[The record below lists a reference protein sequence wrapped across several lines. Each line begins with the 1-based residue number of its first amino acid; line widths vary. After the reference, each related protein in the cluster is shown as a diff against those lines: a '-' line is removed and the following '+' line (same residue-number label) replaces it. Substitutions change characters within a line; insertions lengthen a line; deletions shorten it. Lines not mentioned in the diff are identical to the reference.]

1 MCGLLNGTF
10 FMRLFLFLFILLL
23 APDALAA
30 ATVTQ
35 NTINMSLNDMGQWEL
50 SDLPATTGPSTIS
63 DGPSFYYF
71 TNPNNTPVVDSSG
84 DVTANLPA
92 PALPVP
98 QDSAGISG
106 ISAADEVTA
115 SDIAAALAPV
125 LANLAGLTPE
135 GRALIVGGSALW
147 SMYENYYNSVNP
159 SASSGSEPLNPTVLS
174 GCTQSPS
181 PGYSCPSGEYPEWF
195 SSSGANSLAGGNY
208 YSSNQVVD
216 LCMQSS
222 GSVGTRSSYITC
234 SSSTLANSQLSS
246 IPSNPPAIPAPT
258 LAQVANMLANNATNS
273 LTALQNLPA
282 STVQALP
289 MTTTLTGPSTATGPS
304 TTSTS
309 TDSSGNTTTT
319 TTTPTYNMTYSGPN
333 ASVTTNDNI
342 KTTTCTAAGSCTTT
356 NTTTQPV
363 TQTPFVGPPVNFGPS
378 GLTAA
383 LQGMQQTV
391 PFSSIGF
398 GSSWLPQSCPPQPTW
413 SVSLPFGYNQ
423 TFDLPTNELCT
434 LASDVR
440 PFVLSGG
447 GVLSLMILAW

>member
-1 MCGLLNGTF
+1 MCGSRSGIIF
-10 FMRLFLFLFILLL
+10 FYCFFSLFLLCL

-30 ATVTQ
+30 VTASQ
-35 NTINMSLNDMGQWEL
+35 NTINMSLNDLGQWEL

-63 DGPSFYYF
+63 DGPAFYYF

-92 PALPVP
+92 PVLPVP
-98 QDSAGISG
+98 QDSAGITG

-125 LANLAGLTPE
+125 LTTLAGLTPE
-135 GRALIVGGSALW
+135 GRAAIVGGTTLW

-159 SASSGSEPLNPTVLS
+159 SSSSSSPTNTYYCGSTAETSTQAIVPDGTPSCGSYAACGLSQGCFVTGTCSTAGEYFMYGGPYCSSGVTPT
-174 GCTQSPS
+174 PA
-181 PGYSCPSGEYPEWF
+181 PSG
-195 SSSGANSLAGGNY
+195 
-208 YSSNQVVD
+208 
-216 LCMQSS
+216 
-222 GSVGTRSSYITC
+222 
-234 SSSTLANSQLSS
+234 SSSTS
-246 IPSNPPAIPAPT
+246 AIPAPT
-258 LAQVANMLANNATNS
+258 LAQVANMLAQNATNS

-289 MTTTLTGPSTATGPS
+289 MTTTLSGPSTATGPS

-319 TTTPTYNMTYSGPN
+319 TTTPTYNMTYSGSN

-363 TQTPFVGPPVNFGPS
+363 NQSPFVPPSSNYPKVSTVVPTNS
-378 GLTAA
+378 
-383 LQGMQQTV
+383 V
-391 PFSSIGF
+391 PFTAFSF
-398 GSSWLPQSCPPQPTW
+398 GAPWLPKTCPSAPTFQ
-413 SVSLPFGYNQ
+413 VCAIGGVDCQ
-423 TFDLPTNELCT
+423 TEKLPTYVICQ
-434 LASDVR
+434 LASGIEPV
-440 PFVLSGG
+440 VTSGG
-447 GVLSLMILAW
+447 ALLGILILAW

>member
-1 MCGLLNGTF
+1 MGFVFDSSLVLGGVMCGLLNGRI
-10 FMRLFLFLFILLL
+10 FMQLFLSLFILLL
-23 APDALAA
+23 APDSFAVVTA
-30 ATVTQ
+30 TQ
-35 NTINMSLNDMGQWEL
+35 NTLNMTLNNMGQWEL

-63 DGPSFYYF
+63 DGPAFYYF

-98 QDSAGISG
+98 QDSAGITG

-125 LANLAGLTPE
+125 LTTLAGLTPE
-135 GRALIVGGSALW
+135 GRAAIVGGTTLW
-147 SMYENYYNSVNP
+147 SMYENYMQSLPSSAPTGCVGVNTYWVDYYSNNLCGSCTGDSAYPVAGPFANPPTTYDGQCACSAYNNNSTSGP
-159 SASSGSEPLNPTVLS
+159 FGSDCSSGS
-174 GCTQSPS
+174 
-181 PGYSCPSGEYPEWF
+181 Y
-195 SSSGANSLAGGNY
+195 SSS
-208 YSSNQVVD
+208 
-216 LCMQSS
+216 
-222 GSVGTRSSYITC
+222 
-234 SSSTLANSQLSS
+234 
-246 IPSNPPAIPAPT
+246 PAIPAPT
-258 LAQVANMLANNATNS
+258 LAQVANMLAQNATNS

-282 STVQALP
+282 STVQGLP
-289 MTTTLTGPSTATGPS
+289 MTTTLSGPASVTGPSS
-304 TTSTS
+304 TSTS

-319 TTTPTYNMTYSGPN
+319 TTTPTYNNSYSGPN
-333 ASVTTNDNI
+333 DSVTTTDNTVT
-342 KTTTCTAAGSCTTT
+342 KTCTASGACTTS
-356 NTTTQPV
+356 NTTTTPV
-363 TQTPFVGPPVNFGPS
+363 NQTPFVGPPVNLGSS

-398 GSSWLPQSCPPQPTW
+398 GSSWLPQSCPSQPTW

-423 TFDLPTNELCT
+423 TFDLPTDELCT